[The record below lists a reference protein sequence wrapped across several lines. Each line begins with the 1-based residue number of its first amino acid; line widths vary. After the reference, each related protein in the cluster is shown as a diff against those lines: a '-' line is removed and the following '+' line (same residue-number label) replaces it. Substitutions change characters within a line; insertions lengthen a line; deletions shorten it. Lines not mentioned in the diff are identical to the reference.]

1 MEQKNFNI
9 LKHFMIDVDIDSN
22 PPSDFYLQVAAQRD
36 MVLDMMDKGVILSY
50 GLSDDSSKLWL
61 VAVGKDIGE
70 VRELTEQFPLFKYMT
85 FKIVPL
91 MFFSNSTHKLPE
103 LSLN

>member
-9 LKHFMIDVDIDSN
+9 LKHFMIDVEIDNN
-22 PPSDFYLQVAAQRD
+22 PPSDFYLKVATQRD

-50 GLSDDSSKLWL
+50 GLSDDSTKLWL
-61 VAVGKDIGE
+61 VAVGKNLSE

-85 FKIVPL
+85 FNIVPL

>member
-9 LKHFMIDVDIDSN
+9 LKHFMIDVDIDNN

-61 VAVGKDIGE
+61 VAVGKDINE
-70 VRELTEQFPLFKYMT
+70 VKELTENFPLFKYMK
-85 FKIVPL
+85 FNIVPL